1 MNQQIPP
8 EWAHL
13 FEGKTRTEI
22 LKTPQPPDLS
32 SLDSTRFER
41 AVYAAASASLAAELK
56 ADKERRALEE
66 LASLAAQ
73 PAAAAT
79 EPVRAPA
86 PPLPPLVIP
95 EASTDV
101 LLERQIA
108 SCAGLIEHIAHYIAR
123 HDSAIDACGNFMER
137 MASLMNSSANAAK
150 MVGRLRG
157 SLEPEETRLRQIVEH
172 DNRRRP
178 AKRAP
183 SPRSV
188 RQ

>member
-101 LLERQIA
+101 
-108 SCAGLIEHIAHYIAR
+108 
-123 HDSAIDACGNFMER
+123 
-137 MASLMNSSANAAK
+137 
-150 MVGRLRG
+150 
-157 SLEPEETRLRQIVEH
+157 
-172 DNRRRP
+172 
-178 AKRAP
+178 
-183 SPRSV
+183 
-188 RQ
+188 